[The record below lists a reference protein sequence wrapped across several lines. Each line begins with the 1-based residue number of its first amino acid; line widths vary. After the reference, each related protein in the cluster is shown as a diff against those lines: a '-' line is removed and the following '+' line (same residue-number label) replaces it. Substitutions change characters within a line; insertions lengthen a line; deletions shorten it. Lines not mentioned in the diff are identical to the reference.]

1 MLKRHGVEIES
12 ENENSPGLE
21 PIRQI
26 KTYRTVPEM
35 DLIFNCL
42 SYYELKLDHQI
53 SPSIMYEHPI
63 SNKIKRNW

>member
-12 ENENSPGLE
+12 ENENSPGPE

-42 SYYELKLDHQI
+42 SYYELKLDHQ
-53 SPSIMYEHPI
+53 YHVWT
-63 SNKIKRNW
+63 SNFEQN